1 MSGITVDVMNEEI
14 MLGAWNWFDELL
26 KADPKLSAGSF
37 VLIEVMQPVSGSG
50 FKKSPWFANFHNA
63 RPSFIR
69 SNRVLTV
76 HGHTRPIVTYCS

>member
-26 KADPKLSAGSF
+26 KADAKLSAGTY

-50 FKKSPWFANFHNA
+50 FEKVRGLLTFILAG
-63 RPSFIR
+63 RLSFDQIE
-69 SNRVLTV
+69 T
-76 HGHTRPIVTYCS
+76 